1 MELAGSSRHLTTFKT
16 HVGLRRYKRL
26 TYGASVGSEIC
37 QHIIGQVIEGCH
49 NVKKSKNIA
58 DDILVYGTTKEEHE
72 KSLENVL
79 QRLQE
84 KNLTV
89 NPAKCQ
95 FGVTELGYYGLHIS
109 AQGVSPDKDRIHA
122 IKHVQPPSPA
132 TEARIFL
139 GLVNTVARFLPNLA
153 AMTEP
158 IRRITHKDCPCSW
171 GTEQSETF
179 NKLRDL
185 ISSDT
190 VLAGLTLPSPPKY
203 AMMPA
208 RLGSVAA

>member
-1 MELAGSSRHLTTFKT
+1 M
-16 HVGLRRYKRL
+16 
-26 TYGASVGSEIC
+26 
-37 QHIIGQVIEGCH
+37 
-49 NVKKSKNIA
+49 
-58 DDILVYGTTKEEHE
+58 
-72 KSLENVL
+72 

-95 FGVTELGYYGLHIS
+95 FGVTEQDYYGFHIS

-122 IKHVQPPSPA
+122 IKHVQPPSTA
-132 TEARIFL
+132 TEARIFRR
-139 GLVNTVARFLPNLA
+139 LVNTVARFLPNLA

-158 IRRITHKDCPCSW
+158 IRRITHKDCPWSW
-171 GTEQSETF
+171 GPEQSEAF

-190 VLAGLTLPSPPKY
+190 ALAHLTLPSPPKY

-208 RLGSVAA
+208 RLGSVPA